1 LVARTISRRMR
12 STEHAVIRLRHVVL
26 RKGQA
31 LLYGRYANG
40 QCGNDRYAYESRSA
54 VSGAFVLINVTVKL
68 FINPT
73 VVLISS
79 VADDEVLNTLDP
91 NAEARG
97 FDGGSGTSTSRQNE
111 VCTDG

>member
-1 LVARTISRRMR
+1 
-12 STEHAVIRLRHVVL
+12 
-26 RKGQA
+26 
-31 LLYGRYANG
+31 
-40 QCGNDRYAYESRSA
+40 
-54 VSGAFVLINVTVKL
+54 VLINVTVKL